1 MQRDSAGVTCPICR
15 KAMVAQAAH
24 WSFFCESC
32 DYWSSTLSPVNTI
45 IPQGAGYDIA
55 TDGGNPIAHLD
66 GLRDSNYDKCL
77 GQLVAIRNPA
87 ECRLLEVGC
96 GPGGFL
102 QRAQQAGFRAV
113 GIEPSEALMLRAR
126 AKGVEVHLG
135 LFPQCLREDERF
147 DVIVFNDVF
156 EHLPDPVGVIA
167 TCRRH
172 LTPAGLIVI
181 NVPNAHGLFFRLARL
196 GAIVG
201 VARPWERMWQ
211 KMFYTPHLHYFTPAS
226 LESLCVSSGLEP
238 MTQPIWLQSLSTTGL
253 WSRIR
258 LSQEASLAYSIA
270 MYVAALLLGVV
281 APLCESDCM
290 LRIFRN
296 TSRIDLNW

>member
-1 MQRDSAGVTCPICR
+1 MQNDSAGVTCPICR
-15 KAMVAQAAH
+15 KAMVAKTAN
-24 WSFFCESC
+24 WSYLCEPC
-32 DYWSSTLSPVNTI
+32 DYWSATLSPVNTI

-55 TDGGNPIAHLD
+55 TDADNPIAHLD
-66 GLRDSNYDKCL
+66 GLRNANYDKCL
-77 GQLVAIRNPA
+77 EQLVAIRDPS

-102 QRAQQAGFRAV
+102 QRAQRFGFRAV
-113 GIEPSEALMLRAR
+113 GIEPSEALMLQAR
-126 AKGVEVHLG
+126 AKGVEVRLG
-135 LFPQCLREDERF
+135 LFPQCLRDDEHF

-156 EHLPDPVGVIA
+156 EHLPDPARVIA

-172 LTPAGLIVI
+172 LKPAGLIVI
-181 NVPNAHGLFFRLARL
+181 NLPNAHGLFFRLARL
-196 GAIVG
+196 GAMCG
-201 VARPWERMWQ
+201 VATPWERMWQ

-226 LESLCVSSGLEP
+226 LEALCVASGLEP
-238 MTQPIWLQSLSTTGL
+238 MTQPIWLQSLSTKGL

-270 MYVAALLLGVV
+270 IYVGALVFSIFT
-281 APLCESDCM
+281 PLCESDCM

-296 TSRIDLNW
+296 TSRN